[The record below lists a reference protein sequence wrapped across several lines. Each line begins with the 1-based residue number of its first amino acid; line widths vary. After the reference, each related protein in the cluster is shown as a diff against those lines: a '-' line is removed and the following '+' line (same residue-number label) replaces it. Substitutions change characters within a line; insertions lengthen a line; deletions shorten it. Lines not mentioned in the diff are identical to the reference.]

1 MIIGRGNML
10 TSLKIEN
17 VAIIESAAIEFGC
30 GLNVLTGETGAGKSI
45 IIDSINA
52 VLGERTSKDIIRTGA
67 DSAKVY
73 AVFEEVN
80 QHVKDLLDEYGVD
93 YQDEVLIINR
103 VINRDGKNV
112 CRING
117 VPVTVNMLK
126 SISRELIN
134 VHGQHD
140 NQALLSP
147 DKHCIFIDNFA
158 DLSEAIAAYRE
169 SYYKLCEVRNKLRS
183 LKTDESSKA
192 RRIDLLTYQIDEL
205 ENAQIRVGERDELNV
220 RIAVI
225 NNSLKIIN
233 SLSAAYDY
241 LKRDGGGVDLVAEA
255 SYELGKANEFLSDIN
270 ETTEKICDLQ
280 YELDEIADVIQD
292 VLSNLEFSDDELDE
306 ISMRLDL
313 LHKLSL
319 KYGDTEEEMLQF
331 LEAAKAELDDISF
344 SEERINELKAR
355 EEELYAQTSVLANQ
369 LTLKR
374 VSAGQKM
381 SEMISSELEFL
392 DMPNVTFIINR
403 EETELTE
410 NGADSIEFLISA
422 NVGETPKPLAKIASG
437 GELSRIML
445 AIKNVLADA
454 DEIGTMIFD
463 EIDTGVSGRA
473 AHKIALKLR
482 QVSQGR
488 QVICVTHLAQIAA
501 QGDVHLFISKSVSE
515 GKTYTKIR
523 SLTEENRVKEIAR
536 IMGGIEITDL
546 QLQSAREM
554 LENAGNY

>member
-1 MIIGRGNML
+1 ML

-45 IIDSINA
+45 VIDSINA

-67 DSAKVY
+67 ESAKVF
-73 AVFEEVN
+73 AVFEDISSDVIAMLE
-80 QHVKDLLDEYGVD
+80 DCGVD
-93 YQDEVLIINR
+93 CEDDVLIINR

-117 VPVTVNMLK
+117 VPVTANMLK
-126 SISRELIN
+126 TIAKELIN

-147 DKHCIFIDNFA
+147 EKHCSFIDNFA
-158 DLSEAIAAYRE
+158 GISDLIERYRE
-169 SYYKLCEVRNKLRS
+169 SFVKLCEVRRR
-183 LKTDESSKA
+183 LKSMKSDESNKA
-192 RRIDLLTYQIDEL
+192 QKIDLLTYQIDEL
-205 ENAQIRVGERDELNV
+205 EKASIRVGERDELNE
-220 RIAVI
+220 RLTVI

-233 SLSAAYDY
+233 SLNAAYEL
-241 LKRDGGGVDLVAEA
+241 LKRDDGGVDAVSSA
-255 SYELGKANEFLSDIN
+255 SYELSKSGEYLASVSELSEKLCDI
-270 ETTEKICDLQ
+270 Q
-280 YELDEIADVIQD
+280 YELDDIAEVIREL
-292 VLSNLEFSDDELDE
+292 LSDMEFSDDELDE
-306 ISMRLDL
+306 ISMRLDM

-319 KYGDTEEEMLQF
+319 KYGDTEEEMLEY
-331 LEAAKAELDDISF
+331 LEKSKAELENITF
-344 SEERINELKAR
+344 SEEKILEMKKQEAL
-355 EEELYAQTSVLANQ
+355 LYAETKNLADELSQTRI
-369 LTLKR
+369 K
-374 VSAGQKM
+374 AGERL
-381 SEMISSELEFL
+381 SNLISDELGFL
-392 DMPNVTFIINR
+392 DMPNVTFKVFR
-403 EETELTE
+403 TETELTE
-410 NGADSIEFLISA
+410 NGQDDIEFLISA
-422 NVGETPKPLAKIASG
+422 NAGETPKPLAKIASG

-454 DEIGTMIFD
+454 DNIGTMIFD

-482 QVSQGR
+482 EVSVGR

-501 QGDVHLFISKSVSE
+501 QGDVHLFISKSVTD

-523 SLTEENRVKEIAR
+523 SLVSDDRVNEIAR